1 MEIDT
6 FSFNHTKLIKDM
18 FGMQYCWGTGCPG
31 GHSSWD
37 IWNQSSTSGGPQ
49 GWRDTG
55 ATKAPTIGA
64 WNHIQVQD
72 HVVAG
77 DTSCDGY
84 PALHYDYMKLN
95 GTTLFSNIS
104 YCAGPLDSSWNSAIG
119 QQYQIDIYG
128 LSTTATINVDEA
140 KVEASQNPSGVTS
153 ATYTIQ

>member
-1 MEIDT
+1 
-6 FSFNHTKLIKDM
+6 
-18 FGMQYCWGTGCPG
+18 
-31 GHSSWD
+31 
-37 IWNQSSTSGGPQ
+37 
-49 GWRDTG
+49 
-55 ATKAPTIGA
+55 
-64 WNHIQVQD
+64 
-72 HVVAG
+72 
-77 DTSCDGY
+77 
-84 PALHYDYMKLN
+84 MKLN